1 MAGYDF
7 HNWYG
12 FGKINA
18 AAAISAAETYST
30 DLGTMV
36 TTGIQYGPSVDVPI
50 TYGITPQTVNV
61 PAPTSNPSANTI
73 DFVRVTFK
81 LNHAVPYGVGMEL
94 ISPQGTVVNILQP
107 LQNINQNPVDVWVAV
122 GVNAFYGEQIAGNWT
137 LQVTDYFDDSND
149 GILQDWFIEVFGH

>member
-1 MAGYDF
+1 M
-7 HNWYG
+7 
-12 FGKINA
+12 
-18 AAAISAAETYST
+18 
-30 DLGTMV
+30 
-36 TTGIQYGPSVDVPI
+36 
-50 TYGITPQTVNV
+50 
-61 PAPTSNPSANTI
+61 
-73 DFVRVTFK
+73 
-81 LNHAVPYGVGMEL
+81 PYGVGMEL